1 MFFFDVD
8 RTQFLPHGQSVLW
21 ENHILLPMVLAEL
34 AIFLSF
40 TIIPIGLFWF
50 LKYRPGFTPQGK
62 KTIWLFIVFAQLC
75 GISHVV
81 NAWNFWHTDYYLE
94 LVVKVMT
101 AVVSVTTTYVFV
113 RAVPVLVQ
121 LPSADEYGKLND
133 ELVMLAEEL
142 EGRVKTRTEEL
153 QAREKELSTIV
164 AGVTDAIVELQPEYA
179 PTGQVE
185 DFRMEPY
192 NRIALQLLAE
202 NPGKIKTPRLLD
214 YYPEADQEGFLGL
227 LAEVLTTNESKTV
240 DPVFIASQKRYFRF
254 SATKISGRD
263 SLMVFFND
271 VTDRENMKVQSLAQA
286 NLVSLGQLAGGI
298 AHEINTPLQV
308 IDGIMRRL
316 RRRFTDH
323 LTDADKDS
331 FETVK
336 QTVRRVSRIVYNLR
350 QLARSDS
357 SQGVPI
363 DLGAILEDV
372 YSVFEER
379 LSLRGVDL
387 EIRVELD
394 PTFRVM
400 GKEISLLQILT
411 NLVNN
416 AIDAVE
422 GVDEPKIQLRAFLK
436 DAAIVVEVNDNG
448 PGVDPEIAGRIFEPL
463 FTTKDVGKG
472 TGLGL
477 SLSQRM
483 AQDMGGTLNFKQDEK
498 TRFQIVFSPGKDPV

>member
-1 MFFFDVD
+1 
-8 RTQFLPHGQSVLW
+8 
-21 ENHILLPMVLAEL
+21 
-34 AIFLSF
+34 
-40 TIIPIGLFWF
+40 
-50 LKYRPGFTPQGK
+50 
-62 KTIWLFIVFAQLC
+62 
-75 GISHVV
+75 
-81 NAWNFWHTDYYLE
+81 
-94 LVVKVMT
+94 
-101 AVVSVTTTYVFV
+101 
-113 RAVPVLVQ
+113 
-121 LPSADEYGKLND
+121 
-133 ELVMLAEEL
+133 
-142 EGRVKTRTEEL
+142 
-153 QAREKELSTIV
+153 
-164 AGVTDAIVELQPEYA
+164 
-179 PTGQVE
+179 
-185 DFRMEPY
+185 
-192 NRIALQLLAE
+192 
-202 NPGKIKTPRLLD
+202 
-214 YYPEADQEGFLGL
+214 
-227 LAEVLTTNESKTV
+227 SKTV

-331 FETVK
+331 FEAVK

-357 SQGVPI
+357 SQGAPI

-411 NLVNN
+411 NLV
-416 AIDAVE
+416 
-422 GVDEPKIQLRAFLK
+422 
-436 DAAIVVEVNDNG
+436 
-448 PGVDPEIAGRIFEPL
+448 
-463 FTTKDVGKG
+463 
-472 TGLGL
+472 
-477 SLSQRM
+477 
-483 AQDMGGTLNFKQDEK
+483 
-498 TRFQIVFSPGKDPV
+498 